1 MSEDRKK
8 GIKARQRSVKINY
21 LPTNPKLKFVSKEE
35 FLAIRKK
42 EQSAN
47 RVAEEA
53 RASALAEPVTSVDEP
68 EEVSVPEN
76 VNEELQDAENLVA
89 SVKSQISKTRKDL
102 EKDPDSVKLKKRM
115 KKLEQELN
123 EAEDRVEELTK

>member
-21 LPTNPKLKFVSKEE
+21 LPTNPKLKFVSKDE

-47 RVAEEA
+47 RMAEEA
-53 RASALAEPVTSVDEP
+53 RASALAEPVAITE